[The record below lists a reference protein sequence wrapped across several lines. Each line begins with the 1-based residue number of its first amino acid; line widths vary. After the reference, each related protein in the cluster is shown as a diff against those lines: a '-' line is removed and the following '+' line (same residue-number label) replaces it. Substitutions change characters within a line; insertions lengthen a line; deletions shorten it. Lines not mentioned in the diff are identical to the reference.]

1 MVYRYVLITNGYVL
15 QDSVEKKDIL
25 IEGNTITAVSK
36 SLKGNSTI
44 DAKGYL
50 VMPGLINTHTHL
62 AMTLFRGYADDVPLQ
77 TWLKDYIWPKEK
89 KLTPQDCYYG
99 NLLGIIE
106 MIKSG
111 TTCFHDMYFYS
122 GQAVKAAKES
132 GVRAVISFGM
142 ADGGDEK
149 RGRLILRECLRF
161 INAVTEPRITIS
173 FGPHS
178 LYTCSPNFLIAIQEH
193 AQKLKKLVH
202 IHLHE
207 TKDWINHFQ
216 ERNKKTPLE
225 FLESLGFFDSN
236 VCAAHVIHLFNKELD
251 ILKRH
256 NVKVLHCPASNLKLA
271 NGIAPVADMVKKGVC
286 VSLGTDGAASNNTL
300 DLFREMQVMALLQK
314 LKDPT
319 AMTAPT
325 AVKIAT
331 ENGGATLD
339 VKTGRIKKGFLA
351 DLIFID
357 LKKVSMNPRHDL
369 VSNLVYSVNSS
380 AVDTVIVDGEVIMRN
395 RNIITLDEG
404 DIIEKAQEHAF
415 DVVNR

>member
-1 MVYRYVLITNGYVL
+1 MLITNGYVL

-25 IEGNTITAVSK
+25 IEGNTITDVGK
-36 SLKGNSTI
+36 SLKGSPTI

-77 TWLKDYIWPKEK
+77 EWLKDYIWPKEM

-111 TTCFHDMYFYS
+111 TTCFHDMYFYG
-122 GQAVKAAKES
+122 GQAVRAAKES

-142 ADGGDEK
+142 ADGGNEM
-149 RGRLILRECLRF
+149 RGRLILRECLKF
-161 INAVTEPRITIS
+161 INAVKEPRIEIS

-178 LYTCSPNFLIAIQEH
+178 LYTCSPNFLIAIQEQ

-207 TKDWINHFQ
+207 TKDWIDHFQ
-216 ERNKKTPLE
+216 EKNKKTPLE

-236 VCAAHVIHLFNKELD
+236 VCAAHVVHLSRRELD
-251 ILKRH
+251 ILKRR

-271 NGIAPVADMVKKGVC
+271 NGIAPVAAMVEKGMC

-319 AMTAPT
+319 CMTATT

-331 ENGGATLD
+331 ENGGTTLNL
-339 VKTGRIKKGFLA
+339 KTGRIEKGFLA

-369 VSNLVYSVNSS
+369 VSNVVYSLNSS
-380 AVDTVIVDGEVIMRN
+380 AVDTVIVDGKIIMRN
-395 RNIITLDEG
+395 RKILTIDEE
-404 DIIEKAQEHAF
+404 DIIEKARKHAF